1 MRQSTYTP
9 SQFEGYSL
17 SVDILNILACVA
29 VIFLHVNGAV
39 WAFSYERYWTTSL
52 VIECV
57 FFLGGSCIFYVVWRN
72 AHGLS
77 PTIQYRNLF
86 QTTFFQNI
94 NPVPFLEF
102 HFNSLGDIFAALIA
116 H

>member
-57 FFLGGSCIFYVVWRN
+57 FFLAVPVFFL
-72 AHGLS
+72 LS
-77 PTIQYRNLF
+77 GATLMDYRQRYNG
-86 QTTFFQNI
+86 
-94 NPVPFLEF
+94 VPLVYLI
-102 HFNSLGDIFAALIA
+102 SLLAVLIMKKIPLIKRLVP
-116 H
+116 